1 MEEAKKKKEEE
12 DKKKAEEAEKKA
24 EEDERKAADPDQE
37 GINKNSMV
45 GKGKLKSSYNYID
58 SEEELLEE
66 ATKTKAKTK
75 EELEKEK
82 ERRKQRRLDIRA
94 IEFDWIFNKVEGVQF
109 LRTLSETKSIE
120 IFSLTLVRHI
130 IRFCWSYYRTSIMIF
145 LFIPY
150 MLYISLF
157 VFYSTYIHKKQIEN
171 GDGNWSGFGL
181 ANSSLLGLI
190 MLFIIY
196 FGYYEVR
203 QILYHKLKYFLSV
216 WNLVDLCS
224 LILNSIICIGDI
236 SGMNEPDV
244 NLLMS

>member
-12 DKKKAEEAEKKA
+12 DKKKAEE
-24 EEDERKAADPDQE
+24 DERKAADPDKE
-37 GINKNSMV
+37 GISKNSMA